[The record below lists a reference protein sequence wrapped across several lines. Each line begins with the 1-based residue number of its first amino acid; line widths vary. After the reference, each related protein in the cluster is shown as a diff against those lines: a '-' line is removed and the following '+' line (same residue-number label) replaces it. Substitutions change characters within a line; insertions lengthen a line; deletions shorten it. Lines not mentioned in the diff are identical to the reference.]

1 MYGAAEFPV
10 KRVEECRTL
19 AWFANPE
26 LQLEPAD
33 LSSRLGMWS
42 YKISSKIASHTLI
55 PHKGLC
61 KYRKCSIHFRVFHVC
76 ETWLIWE
83 PTMIIFLCV
92 VYGGPPQRPSLVLWQ
107 ASENWCLGQCELLPS
122 DCPGFREFWRDDRD
136 GCTCASSQRLERCR
150 CVLPLYIVW
159 FTLVSQ
165 YRIYV
170 YWYIIYNV
178 YIYYDATCYS
188 YLIFMFLFPAC
199 HDILLFDMWHFKE
212 SKSSAS

>member
-1 MYGAAEFPV
+1 MFV
-10 KRVEECRTL
+10 KHDWYESQ
-19 AWFANPE
+19 P
-26 LQLEPAD
+26 
-33 LSSRLGMWS
+33 WS
-42 YKISSKIASHTLI
+42 FFYVWCMVD
-55 PHKGLC
+55 PRKGLPLC
-61 KYRKCSIHFRVFHVC
+61 CDRRVKIDALGSVNCFHQIV
-76 ETWLIWE
+76 
-83 PTMIIFLCV
+83 
-92 VYGGPPQRPSLVLWQ
+92 R
-107 ASENWCLGQCELLPS
+107 A
-122 DCPGFREFWRDDRD
+122 FREFWRDDRD

>member
-1 MYGAAEFPV
+1 MFV
-10 KRVEECRTL
+10 KHDWYESQPWSFFYVWCMVTSPKSL
-19 AWFANPE
+19 N
-26 LQLEPAD
+26 
-33 LSSRLGMWS
+33 LGEQRWLC
-42 YKISSKIASHTLI
+42 ICQFRD
-55 PHKGLC
+55 PRKGLPLC
-61 KYRKCSIHFRVFHVC
+61 CDRRVKIDALGSVNCFHQIV
-76 ETWLIWE
+76 
-83 PTMIIFLCV
+83 
-92 VYGGPPQRPSLVLWQ
+92 R
-107 ASENWCLGQCELLPS
+107 A
-122 DCPGFREFWRDDRD
+122 FREFWRDDRD

-178 YIYYDATCYS
+178 CIYIYYDATCYS

>member
-1 MYGAAEFPV
+1 MGSRLYKQHIARDMYGAAEFLV

-42 YKISSKIASHTLI
+42 CKISSKIASHGLI

-92 VYGGPPQRPSLVLWQ
+92 VYGDVTEIAKPGRTKVVVYLPVSGPPQRPSLVLWQ

-122 DCPGFREFWRDDRD
+122 DCPGFQ
-136 GCTCASSQRLERCR
+136 GILEGWSWWMYMRFISKIGKVQMCPT
-150 CVLPLYIVW
+150 PLYRMIYTS
-159 FTLVSQ
+159 FT
-165 YRIYV
+165 I
-170 YWYIIYNV
+170 
-178 YIYYDATCYS
+178 
-188 YLIFMFLFPAC
+188 
-199 HDILLFDMWHFKE
+199 
-212 SKSSAS
+212 